1 MFSVSKHKTELIYI
15 YCFCGLNSIF
25 DLYKYYYNCK
35 WDDKMLKNDRNI
47 YLHFFDRELRNS
59 VDSNL
64 TDAEA
69 KEILLTALFMSSFP
83 LYASFSNMYECVA
96 AFPVAVKIA
105 FECESFGLLRML
117 TNMRTSDEFLASR
130 RSLYTFDKQR
140 YPYYFTSDA
149 PLWPQNTFIVH
160 GQDTSSILKVEMA
173 KEINCNIDFSEDT
186 KFALQ
191 NYLFSGRQNAL
202 TFNAFKRVII
212 SDYNQF
218 KVSDY
223 QYKKNILDI
232 RNIISRQYSTRYLNI
247 LDGTIV
253 TGIRGLNYYDH
264 SAKDTFLTNIMLYS
278 LILKP
283 LFNIAKEDYK
293 EIIQICV
300 NNEFEV
306 LHSLIHWI
314 TLGLKQITQGNIDR
328 AVAILKAFN
337 FNRYIIKNY
346 NEFMAYCLS
355 LNDYII
361 KYGDKLG
368 GIEKMQ
374 TRILLVVAT
383 HMELKVTLE
392 KLKKL
397 GSISTVIGGL
407 SYFTMIIN
415 SVLIYIVKCQM
426 GQ

>member
-1 MFSVSKHKTELIYI
+1 
-15 YCFCGLNSIF
+15 
-25 DLYKYYYNCK
+25 
-35 WDDKMLKNDRNI
+35 MLKNDRNI

-264 SAKDTFLTNIMLYS
+264 LAKDTFLTNIMLYS

-337 FNRYIIKNY
+337 FNSYIIKNY

-361 KYGDKLG
+361 KY
-368 GIEKMQ
+368 E
-374 TRILLVVAT
+374 
-383 HMELKVTLE
+383 
-392 KLKKL
+392 
-397 GSISTVIGGL
+397 IGRAH
-407 SYFTMIIN
+407 
-415 SVLIYIVKCQM
+415 V
-426 GQ
+426 